1 MYFPNA
7 SRYRQGDFQKTAS
20 SQSNQNWT
28 NDVLF
33 SKKKNIS
40 VDDLFRDLFVDEWS
54 TQTDYLKYFKKCA
67 ASSCTYIQ
75 ADRKNFAY
83 ALSLFIGLYGGL
95 VIIYR
100 LIIPFLVKII
110 LKYRHRSTNRHIQ
123 RESQESILRRLM
135 HLAKH
140 LNLYKNINER
150 TEINIKEQKIASY
163 VYLILLT
170 APTFHQVCSS
180 DFIDKKWFDELQ
192 SNKHPYVP
200 IDWRNTA
207 YTLFQLLSTLC
218 RLGDDT
224 IKNAIQ
230 QFMLQSFVT
239 SNILSETEL
248 NKQLNM
254 SVNQLSQSM
263 KINYGRLINTVRLVM
278 QIDQPYMARQT
289 NSSEL
294 QDASLVPNIGT
305 NESNHNQPLTLIF
318 RLNKKHDGNSTLFN
332 CICGTDPNC
341 QSFARIYNFD
351 RKSNEKSNYTAY
363 YKLPGWIEGCS
374 TMDSLLLSD
383 LQCLYSSDCLL
394 RLEDTLKYSHAISK
408 ELSTI
413 WFSPH
418 PLVYNSATTQF
429 LPNTSIGTILQ
440 EIMIEKLNPSFS
452 YENFYKTCAPTY
464 CSYMKR
470 DPTKTILASMMT
482 IVSLIGGLT
491 FALRLISLYIVK
503 LIFYLW
509 KLVVKRRTVEQEEQD
524 MIRLSCTIRL
534 RNVIWKVMT
543 TLRNAVINFNL
554 FHLRDFNR
562 NLNRATA
569 TKLGQWASR
578 LYILLFITGNII
590 FIITIVAQPQTITK
604 RFDNPSLD
612 KYNQLVKKYGD
623 QLECPC
629 SAIASPYGSFA
640 KIEPTY
646 HQVCSSP
653 FVSDQ
658 WRMNITADF
667 LPDLFTH
674 AKNDY
679 RLFLL
684 AHLQFLQ
691 GLCKSSIES
700 VNNTIEQFNSS
711 VLVTAQLLSREV
723 FDSRMNSII
732 EQHQLNAPTTFVRI
746 LSLIRIINHGNAI
759 VSKYGS
765 NFQYIVPSDNFNFTY
780 VPTEPMIYDNECSC
794 GLYSNCTTQAYLYSN
809 NATKPIPI
817 KGLKMGCTP
826 SESFR
831 YSTLECFYD
840 QSCIRQLEEYT
851 KSRSS
856 IIALSPPSNRSSI
869 NRTIDELINTLFVE
883 KWSPHIHYP
892 SYFQQCLP
900 SLCLY
905 TYIKRF
911 DILHILTLLLG
922 FQGGLSIVLAW
933 ICPKIIRLIVQIQKY
948 QKKRNN
954 IIEHTS
960 TIELSSSENN
970 QSSSSPAMSEVNF
983 VRNFRCSF
991 KIIIIC
997 FILILAILILV
1008 WFSIYFAADSPVTHD
1023 TSERSVN
1030 TTKQTVI
1037 ETVTTT
1043 KVPPCQLT
1051 FEQNPINSSSCN
1063 TMQYLLVADFNSDSR
1078 LDLCF
1083 YCKSTSAFHVLIGDD
1098 DLEFKKEIVSQ
1109 FKEDIGNIYAM
1120 TAEDFNNDSQP
1131 DLVCT
1136 DAYKNQVIIFLSN
1149 ENATLTRFQVMSLV
1163 NDDCTPYHIA
1173 LTDFNND
1180 GYLDIATG
1188 GGDSCIALFLGNGTG
1203 NFSSY
1208 KMIYTTKGT
1217 YPSSIGAADFNKDG
1231 YSDIV
1236 VGLTHI
1242 NTIYVYLTR
1251 GDGTFDE
1258 PRSFTTGHDSIRGLI
1273 HVIDL
1278 NNDSRLDIVFSDHIN
1293 TNTIS
1298 IWFGDDNVTF
1308 NTTETFTRETYK
1320 SAYAASVKD
1329 FNCDGHLD
1337 IAIGQRFP
1345 HSVGALL
1352 GFGDG
1357 SFYIQETVFAAIPT
1371 SIHGDLH
1378 VAVGDLNNDGNEDV
1392 IMANDYTGS
1401 IGVLLNTCQCCL
1413 KSAKKVGVQLH

>member
-1 MYFPNA
+1 MVIPY
-7 SRYRQGDFQKTAS
+7 DK
-20 SQSNQNWT
+20 
-28 NDVLF
+28 L
-33 SKKKNIS
+33 IS
-40 VDDLFRDLFVDEWS
+40 L
-54 TQTDYLKYFKKCA
+54 
-67 ASSCTYIQ
+67 
-75 ADRKNFAY
+75 
-83 ALSLFIGLYGGL
+83 
-95 VIIYR
+95 
-100 LIIPFLVKII
+100 
-110 LKYRHRSTNRHIQ
+110 
-123 RESQESILRRLM
+123 
-135 HLAKH
+135 
-140 LNLYKNINER
+140 
-150 TEINIKEQKIASY
+150 
-163 VYLILLT
+163 

-970 QSSSSPAMSEVNF
+970 QSSSSPAMS
-983 VRNFRCSF
+983 
-991 KIIIIC
+991 
-997 FILILAILILV
+997 
-1008 WFSIYFAADSPVTHD
+1008 D
-1023 TSERSVN
+1023 
-1030 TTKQTVI
+1030 
-1037 ETVTTT
+1037 
-1043 KVPPCQLT
+1043 
-1051 FEQNPINSSSCN
+1051 
-1063 TMQYLLVADFNSDSR
+1063 
-1078 LDLCF
+1078 
-1083 YCKSTSAFHVLIGDD
+1083 
-1098 DLEFKKEIVSQ
+1098 
-1109 FKEDIGNIYAM
+1109 
-1120 TAEDFNNDSQP
+1120 
-1131 DLVCT
+1131 
-1136 DAYKNQVIIFLSN
+1136 N